1 MVAGAQ
7 VRTVLVVDDEESLRL
22 YMGRV
27 LKDEGYIVL
36 EAQNG
41 LEALLLLDGGET
53 GRVDLVVTD
62 VLMPGMGGADLAT
75 QLATRPSSPPV
86 LFVSGS
92 HNVSDVPGPLLRKPF
107 LPADLSVLACELI
120 RQVSASSF

>member
-1 MVAGAQ
+1 MVAGAL
-7 VRTVLVVDDEESLRL
+7 VPTVLVVDDEESLRL

-27 LKDEGYIVL
+27 LKEDGYIVI

-41 LEALLLLDGGET
+41 LEALSLLDGGET
-53 GRVDLVVTD
+53 GRIDLVVTD
-62 VLMPGMGGADLAT
+62 VLMPCMGGTDLAT
-75 QLATRPSSPPV
+75 RLATRPSSPPI

-107 LPADLSVLACELI
+107 LPADLSVLARELI
-120 RQVSASSF
+120 GQVSASSF